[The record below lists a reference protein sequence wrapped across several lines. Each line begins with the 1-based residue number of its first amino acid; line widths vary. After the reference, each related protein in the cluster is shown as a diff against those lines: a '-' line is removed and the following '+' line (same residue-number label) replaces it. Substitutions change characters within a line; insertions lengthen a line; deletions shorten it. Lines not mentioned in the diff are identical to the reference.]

1 MTQLLQ
7 LFIRKK
13 KKIVIRKNITDV
25 GECHL
30 SIILAICNWLHI
42 KEDSTQKMQQGI
54 W

>member
-7 LFIRKK
+7 LFIRK

-30 SIILAICNWLHI
+30 SIILAICN
-42 KEDSTQKMQQGI
+42 
-54 W
+54 